1 MEQESK
7 RKKSPAKN
15 LKVIIKGK
23 AVEGNKATDVF
34 VNAIKIIGPV
44 KISDLKKY
52 TVDGLPLIVSK
63 RDNRKQMNS
72 LGKHGYVCTHLSTTG
87 KKSLLERI
95 AQSLNLKIRV
105 EVEEPSERIIYDET

>member
-1 MEQESK
+1 MENELK
-7 RKKSPAKN
+7 RKKSPAKT

-34 VNAIKIIGPV
+34 VNAIKIIGPA
-44 KISDLKKY
+44 KIAELNKY

-72 LGKHGYVCTHLSTTG
+72 LGKQGYVCTHLSTIG
-87 KKSLLERI
+87 KMSLLERI
-95 AQSLNLKIRV
+95 GQSLKIEIIV
-105 EVEEPSERIIYDET
+105 EIEEAKVE

>member
-1 MEQESK
+1 MENELK

-34 VNAIKIIGPV
+34 VNAIKIIGPE
-44 KISDLKKY
+44 KIAELNKY

-72 LGKHGYVCTHLSTTG
+72 LEKQGYVCTHLSTTG

-95 AQSLNLKIRV
+95 AKDLNIKIKV
-105 EVEEPSERIIYDET
+105 EIFQNMDIRLME